1 MWVWM
6 QCLSAWRRHTLV
18 GHPGPEAGVVRLVGD
33 NLDQS
38 EASIAAS
45 SRPIRAHLDPAVRQL
60 DLVLALGQLAR
71 CVLHVA
77 VVVACQHKGPF

>member
-6 QCLSAWRRHTLV
+6 QCLSAWRRHPLV
-18 GHPGPEAGVVRLVGD
+18 RHPGPEAGVVRLVGD

-45 SRPIRAHLDPAVRQL
+45 SQPIRAHLDPAVRQL

-71 CVLHVA
+71 RVLHVA